1 MNKSLKF
8 EDLLAQLEEIVKELE
23 SGELSLDESI
33 EKYKEGISLSNNCKK
48 MLEEAKAEVL
58 KKMEE

>member
-8 EDLLAQLEEIVKELE
+8 EDLLNSLEEIVKELE
-23 SGELSLDESI
+23 SGDLSLDESI
-33 EKYKEGISLSNNCKK
+33 EKYKKGIELSNQCKK
-48 MLEEAKAEVL
+48 MLEDAKSEVI

>member
-8 EDLLAQLEEIVKELE
+8 EDLLNSLEEIVKELE
-23 SGELSLDESI
+23 SGDLSLDESI
-33 EKYKEGISLSNNCKK
+33 EKYKKGIELSNQCKK
-48 MLEEAKAEVL
+48 MLEEAKSEVI